1 MKKKLKT
8 VLKITIFFILILFI
22 IEILR
27 AYFYCKNSA
36 NLEPWHYRSK
46 FKEPEYSLNIDKY
59 LKEENEFLN
68 KVYYSVETTTKGV
81 YCRYSYNSVSSPFSK
96 EGINLNT
103 SFQMIPKN
111 IKGGV
116 LLLHGLTDSPAMMRD
131 LGKFF
136 YEKGYYVLCLRYKYH
151 GTVPGELLNLTWKDF
166 TNSAIWGSKIIK
178 EKIKNIP
185 NNKFY
190 MVGFSTGAAA
200 SLEYITQEV
209 KKDKNLP
216 IPNGIFWFSPAM
228 GVSPAAKIGFLDLW
242 TSKIPGFEKFKW
254 LDIYPEYDPSKY
266 NSFPKNA
273 GIEVDKL
280 ITHANAGMKN
290 LNEKEILNL
299 PPIYSYNSLVDATV
313 IEKDLYEVFSK
324 LKNPNNE
331 LTIFDANR
339 KYEYFF
345 NNSLKRTDI
354 NEKIKKFKLNSRVNL
369 ITNYKSKADDKIEI
383 LHFDGKNITYEN
395 TNLKWNP
402 FVFSLSHVALPISI
416 DNYFYGDHSILGSL
430 EVKGENNTLSM
441 SSNLLYRLRYNPF
454 LYFIEEDISKK
465 IES

>member
-1 MKKKLKT
+1 MKKYLKLF
-8 VLKITIFFILILFI
+8 INIFISIILILFI
-22 IEILR
+22 IEFLR
-27 AYFYCKNSA
+27 AYFYCNTSA
-36 NLEPWHYRSK
+36 DLQPWHYQSK
-46 FKEPEYSLNIDKY
+46 LKEPEYSLDIDEY
-59 LKEENEFLN
+59 LIEENKFLN
-68 KVYYSVETTTKGV
+68 KIFYSVETNKKGI

-131 LGKFF
+131 IGKFF
-136 YEKGYYVLCLRYKYH
+136 YDKGYYVLCLRYKYH
-151 GTVPGELLNLTWKDF
+151 GTIPGELLNLTWKDF
-166 TNSAIWGSKIIK
+166 KNSAILGSKIIQK
-178 EKIKNIP
+178 KIKNID
-185 NNKFY
+185 NAKFY

-200 SLEYITQEV
+200 SLEYILQETR
-209 KKDKNLP
+209 KDSTLL

-228 GVSPAAKIGFLDLW
+228 GVSPATKIGFLDLW

-254 LDIYPEYDPSKY
+254 LDIYPEYDPCKY
-266 NSFPKNA
+266 NSFPKKS
-273 GIEVDKL
+273 GIEVAKL
-280 ITHANAGMKN
+280 IDYANKGFN
-290 LNEKEILNL
+290 SLNEKEILNL

-313 IEKDLYEVFSK
+313 IEKDLYRIFSK

-331 LTIFDANR
+331 LTIFDTNR

-345 NNSLKRTDI
+345 NNNLKKTDI
-354 NEKIKKFKLNSRVNL
+354 TNKINKFKLNSKVTL
-369 ITNYKSKADDKIEI
+369 ITNCKSKTDDKIDI
-383 LHFDGKNITYEN
+383 LHFTPNGVIYEN

-416 DNYFYGDHSILGSL
+416 DNYFYGEKSILGSL

-454 LYFIEEDISKK
+454 FSFIKEDISKK
-465 IES
+465 I